1 MIWKKMVH
9 FIIMC
14 LVQNRCSTAEAR
26 LAAMKEQSESAK
38 EEAAEWKRKYEAVAV
53 ETKEV
58 IERTISQKDKAIK
71 QAQLHEDTLRAE
83 FTATV
88 SRKVN
93 DPFEREH
100 VLGAHPHNFAAT
112 FFMTVGGNGMQAQA
126 CTLFTTTSQYI
137 LVLVVVVVGVVVLAM
152 ALQEEEAKDLQARI
166 EQGERTIASLTAHLK
181 VWCIFSSSSQMCG

>member
-14 LVQNRCSTAEAR
+14 LMQNRCSTAEAR

-71 QAQLHEDTLRAE
+71 QAQVHEDTLRAE

-100 VLGAHPHNFAAT
+100 VLGAHPHSFAAT
-112 FFMTVGGNGMQAQA
+112 FFMTVGGSGMQAQA

-137 LVLVVVVVGVVVLAM
+137 LVLGVVVGVVVLAM

-166 EQGERTIASLTAHLK
+166 EQGERTIASLTAHMK
-181 VWCIFSSSSQMCG
+181 VRCIFSSSSQMCG

>member
-1 MIWKKMVH
+1 MVCTICAARKKRIDLIWKKLVH

-14 LVQNRCSTAEAR
+14 LMQNRCSTAEAR

-38 EEAAEWKRKYEAVAV
+38 EEAAEWKRKHEAVAV

-71 QAQLHEDTLRAE
+71 QAQVHEDTLRAE
-83 FTATV
+83 YTATV

-100 VLGAHPHNFAAT
+100 VLCAHPHSFAAT
-112 FFMTVGGNGMQAQA
+112 FFMTVGGNCKHKLAHCSQKLLNKFWFWVL
-126 CTLFTTTSQYI
+126 LFLLWLCRKRRRRICKQGSSKAREQ
-137 LVLVVVVVGVVVLAM
+137 
-152 ALQEEEAKDLQARI
+152 LQA
-166 EQGERTIASLTAHLK
+166 
-181 VWCIFSSSSQMCG
+181 

>member
-1 MIWKKMVH
+1 MEKIVH

-14 LVQNRCSTAEAR
+14 LMQNRCSTAEAR

-38 EEAAEWKRKYEAVAV
+38 EEAAEWKRKHEAVAV

-71 QAQLHEDTLRAE
+71 QAQVREDTLRAE

-88 SRKVN
+88 SQKVN

-100 VLGAHPHNFAAT
+100 VRYAHPHSFAAT
-112 FFMTVGGNGMQAQA
+112 LFMTVGGNGMQAQA

-137 LVLVVVVVGVVVLAM
+137 LVLGVVVLAM
-152 ALQEEEAKDLQARI
+152 ALQEAEAKDLQARI
-166 EQGERTIASLTAHLK
+166 EQGERTIASLTAHMK
-181 VWCIFSSSSQMCG
+181 VQCIFSSSSQMCG

>member
-1 MIWKKMVH
+1 MIWKKLVH

-14 LVQNRCSTAEAR
+14 LMQNRCSTAEAR

-38 EEAAEWKRKYEAVAV
+38 EEAAEWKRKHEAVAS

-58 IERTISQKDKAIK
+58 IERTISQKDKALK
-71 QAQLHEDTLRAE
+71 QAQVREDTLRAE

-88 SRKVN
+88 SQKVN

-100 VLGAHPHNFAAT
+100 VHCAHPHSFAAT
-112 FFMTVGGNGMQAQA
+112 LFMTVGGNGMQTQA
-126 CTLFTTTSQYI
+126 CTLFTTISQYI
-137 LVLVVVVVGVVVLAM
+137 LVLGVVVGGVVLAM

-166 EQGERTIASLTAHLK
+166 EQGKRTIASLTAHMK
-181 VWCIFSSSSQMCG
+181 VQCIFSSSSQMCG